1 LLIIFAVVYS
11 PFIQGRAFVLSLFR
25 NTSKPTYNHLTH
37 WFDELKS
44 PEVTHI
50 VELIDEAK
58 KWIKSAES
66 IPEEKCQQFLANFK
80 LDLIEF
86 YQQSQS
92 EIQHSLYLSLL
103 KESFWAKLSLVTDQ
117 AQVEWAELQ
126 EDFEHDGLYKA
137 GDYIGFGEVEC
148 LTCHHIQQIHHVALL
163 APCIKCNSDSFCRK
177 SLTP

>member
-1 LLIIFAVVYS
+1 MIFIEGNNMAKK
-11 PFIQGRAFVLSLFR
+11 R

-103 KESFWAKLSLVTDQ
+103 KESFWAKLSLHKLNGLSYKKILSMTAYIKQVTT
-117 AQVEWAELQ
+117 L
-126 EDFEHDGLYKA
+126 
-137 GDYIGFGEVEC
+137 
-148 LTCHHIQQIHHVALL
+148 ALVKL
-163 APCIKCNSDSFCRK
+163 NV
-177 SLTP
+177 